1 MPETEKNRV
10 EGGTLYLVATPIG
23 NLADMTERGVKVLTE
38 CDFIA
43 AEDTRNTAGLLAYF
57 GIRKEL
63 VSYHEHNKKSRGG
76 EIAARLEG
84 GESCALV
91 TDAGMPAISDPGEDL
106 VRLCGEHK
114 KRLEEIRAERRTL
127 IFYEAPHK
135 LRATLADLLAT
146 FGDRKLSLCR
156 ELTKRN
162 EETVRTTTAGAV
174 AYYETHEP
182 RGEYVLVLA
191 GAEETTGETYRPPV
205 DEDLLSLSPAAHVA
219 RYESAGLAR
228 MDAIKAAARDRGMTK
243 SELYRILA
251 ADKA

>member
-1 MPETEKNRV
+1 M
-10 EGGTLYLVATPIG
+10 
-23 NLADMTERGVKVLTE
+23 
-38 CDFIA
+38 
-43 AEDTRNTAGLLAYF
+43 
-57 GIRKEL
+57 
-63 VSYHEHNKKSRGG
+63 
-76 EIAARLEG
+76 
-84 GESCALV
+84 
-91 TDAGMPAISDPGEDL
+91 
-106 VRLCGEHK
+106 
-114 KRLEEIRAERRTL
+114 
-127 IFYEAPHK
+127 
-135 LRATLADLLAT
+135 
-146 FGDRKLSLCR
+146 
-156 ELTKRN
+156 
-162 EETVRTTTAGAV
+162 RTTTAGAV